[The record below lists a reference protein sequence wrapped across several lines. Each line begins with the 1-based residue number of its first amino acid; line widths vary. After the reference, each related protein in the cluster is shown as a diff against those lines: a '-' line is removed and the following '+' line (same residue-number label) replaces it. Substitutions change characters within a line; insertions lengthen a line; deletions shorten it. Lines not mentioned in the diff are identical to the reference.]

1 MGVTTA
7 MIVLSGLIMIT
18 IAIDDLSKRPMMAA
32 MRVDEID

>member
-7 MIVLSGLIMIT
+7 MIVLSGLIMIA
-18 IAIDDLSKRPMMAA
+18 IARDDLSKRPMMAA